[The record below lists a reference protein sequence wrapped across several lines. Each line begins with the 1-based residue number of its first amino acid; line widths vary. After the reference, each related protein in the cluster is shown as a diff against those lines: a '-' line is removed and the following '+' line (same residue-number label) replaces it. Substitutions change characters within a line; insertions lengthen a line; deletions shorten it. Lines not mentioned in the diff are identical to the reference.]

1 MMNFSFHENISYPD
15 VANNPEPLNKPNAT
29 TASEEFHLFAEKLRA
44 PQFERY
50 IPRPRLSE
58 LLKKSSGQIGATMII
73 GRAGTGKTTL
83 AMDFAKNYERVAWYR
98 VEATETD
105 WNVFSRYLAESF
117 NEDRLNY
124 KDLPVDVAPFVEN
137 LFARLAVFGSRD
149 PLLLVFDDIH
159 YIFDTDWFPEFFN
172 TLLFSHAPNIHL
184 LFLSRCNPTLPLWR
198 LRSKQVLSVIDEKLL
213 AFNEL
218 ETEELFKFNG
228 VSTKN
233 ALKEQKKLF
242 GRISKLQD
250 LIAALKS

>member
-15 VANNPEPLNKPNAT
+15 VANHREKLNNSNSPPCA
-29 TASEEFHLFAEKLRA
+29 EEFHLFAEKLRVPA
-44 PQFERY
+44 AENY
-50 IPRPRLSE
+50 IPRPRLNE
-58 LLKKSSGQIGATMII
+58 LLKKSAEQIGATMII

-83 AMDFAKNYERVAWYR
+83 AMDFAKNYERVAWYS

-105 WNVFSRYLAESF
+105 WNMFSRYLAESF
-117 NEDRLNY
+117 GEDRLNY
-124 KDLPVDVAPFVEN
+124 DDFPCEVAPFIEN
-137 LFARLAVFGSRD
+137 LFARLAVFGNRE

-159 YIFDTDWFPEFFN
+159 YVFDAEWFPEFFN

-198 LRSKQVLSVIDEKLL
+198 LRSKQVLSVVDEKLL
-213 AFNEL
+213 AFNEV
-218 ETEELFKFNG
+218 ETAELFKFNG

-233 ALKEQKKLF
+233 ASKEQKKLF

-250 LIAALKS
+250 LIAALKG

>member
-50 IPRPRLSE
+50 IPRPRLNE

-124 KDLPVDVAPFVEN
+124 KDL
-137 LFARLAVFGSRD
+137 
-149 PLLLVFDDIH
+149 
-159 YIFDTDWFPEFFN
+159 
-172 TLLFSHAPNIHL
+172 
-184 LFLSRCNPTLPLWR
+184 
-198 LRSKQVLSVIDEKLL
+198 
-213 AFNEL
+213 
-218 ETEELFKFNG
+218 
-228 VSTKN
+228 
-233 ALKEQKKLF
+233 
-242 GRISKLQD
+242 KLQ
-250 LIAALKS
+250 I